1 MKTSDFIQLYSVP
14 NQKSNRY
21 FEKTD
26 REIANFLD
34 KSKSRMMNRSTL
46 LLLQL
51 AHDGNLID
59 KIKNFPREKIGLYSA
74 NKNGEFPYSIYSENS
89 DQQKIVKNLDLLSP
103 QSLFKRS
110 NAISTA
116 QLAAYLDIRGPALT
130 FSFGSFFAQHAIEQA
145 CADLR
150 AERTDFAIVC
160 SSVALLNDAANHPVG
175 TKNESAIIIG
185 FKLKHVDR
193 ILSLA
198 SNFEM
203 STNYNSQLKYL
214 LYISEELK

>member
-1 MKTSDFIQLYSVP
+1 MNTQDLIQLYSVP
-14 NQKSNRY
+14 QQKNRY
-21 FEKTD
+21 FEKSD

-51 AHDGNLID
+51 AHDGNLIE
-59 KIKNFPREKIGLYSA
+59 KIKNFSREKIGLYCA
-74 NKNGEFPYSIYSENS
+74 NRNGEFPYPIYSDKS

-116 QLAAYLDIRGPALT
+116 QIATYLDIRGPALT
-130 FSFGSFFAQHAIEQA
+130 FSFGHFFAQHAIEQA

-150 AERTDFAIVC
+150 AGRIEFSIVC
-160 SSVALLNDAANHPVG
+160 SSIALLNDAANHPVT

-185 FKLKHVDR
+185 FKINHVDK

-203 STNYNSQLKYL
+203 SAKYNSPLEYL
-214 LYISEELK
+214 LHITEELK